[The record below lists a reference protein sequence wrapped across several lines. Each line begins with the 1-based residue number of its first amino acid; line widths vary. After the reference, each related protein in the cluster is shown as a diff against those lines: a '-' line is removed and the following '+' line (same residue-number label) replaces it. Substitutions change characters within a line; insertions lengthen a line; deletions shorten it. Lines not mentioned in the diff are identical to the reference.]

1 MVALV
6 FSVKNVKNNMFYKKL
21 KSLTIIINSI
31 AILTTSCSGTKE
43 FSSKKYAIKTKEWL
57 KQAKNKTSNNF
68 SKIFHRE
75 EKPEERPEEK
85 LEIIDEKPISQPA
98 QSNKIKQNF
107 VYGTKDVPLADGL
120 IKIGED
126 GLNFD
131 LDYGSIISS
140 SYKTEQD
147 ISIIQ
152 KFYQETLLQMGWNLT
167 ENSSE
172 LLKFTRDNE
181 KLTINFKKS
190 NDQEVNQKNELII
203 NFTVSA
209 TVNSSNQSGIFFEE

>member
-43 FSSKKYAIKTKEWL
+43 FSSTKYAIKTKEWL

-126 GLNFD
+126 SLNFD

>member
-57 KQAKNKTSNNF
+57 KQAKYKTSNNF

-75 EKPEERPEEK
+75 EKPEEK

-107 VYGTKDVPLADGL
+107 VYGTKDVPLADDL

-126 GLNFD
+126 SLNFD

>member
-75 EKPEERPEEK
+75 EKPEEK

-126 GLNFD
+126 SLNFD

>member
-1 MVALV
+1 MADLV

-21 KSLTIIINSI
+21 KSFTIIINSI

-43 FSSKKYAIKTKEWL
+43 FSPKKYTTKTKEWL
-57 KQAKNKTSNNF
+57 KQAKHKASNL

-75 EKPEERPEEK
+75 EKPEEK

-126 GLNFD
+126 SLNFD

-140 SYKTEQD
+140 SYKTQQD
-147 ISIIQ
+147 TSIIQ
-152 KFYQETLLQMGWNLT
+152 KFYQETLLQMGWNLV

-172 LLKFTRDNE
+172 SLKLTRDNE
-181 KLTINFKKS
+181 KLAINFKKS
-190 NDQEVNQKNELII
+190 DNQEINQKNKLII
-203 NFTVSA
+203 NFMVST
-209 TVNSSNQSGIFFEE
+209 TVNSSNQSGTFFEE

>member
-57 KQAKNKTSNNF
+57 KQAKYKTSNNF

-75 EKPEERPEEK
+75 EKPEEK

-126 GLNFD
+126 SLNFD

-181 KLTINFKKS
+181 KLTINFKKL

-209 TVNSSNQSGIFFEE
+209 TVNSSNQNGIFFEE

>member
-75 EKPEERPEEK
+75 EKPEEK

-107 VYGTKDVPLADGL
+107 VYGTKDIPLADGL

-126 GLNFD
+126 SLNFD

-181 KLTINFKKS
+181 KLTINFKKL
-190 NDQEVNQKNELII
+190 NNQEVNQKNELII

>member
-1 MVALV
+1 MVDQA
-6 FSVKNVKNNMFYKKL
+6 FSAKNVKNNMFYKKL
-21 KSLTIIINSI
+21 KFITIIINLSL
-31 AILTTSCSGTKE
+31 ILNTSCSSNKE
-43 FSSKKYAIKTKEWL
+43 FNYKKYTTKTKEWL

-75 EKPEERPEEK
+75 EKPEERSEEK
-85 LEIIDEKPISQPA
+85 LEIIDEKPISNPA

-107 VYGTKDVPLADGL
+107 VYGTKDVPLADDL

-126 GLNFD
+126 SLNFD

-152 KFYQETLLQMGWNLT
+152 KFYQETLLQMGWNLI

-172 LLKFTRDNE
+172 LLKLTRDNE

-190 NDQEVNQKNELII
+190 NHQEINQKNELII
-203 NFTVSA
+203 NFMVST

>member
-21 KSLTIIINSI
+21 KFITIIINLSL
-31 AILTTSCSGTKE
+31 ILNTSCSSNKE
-43 FSSKKYAIKTKEWL
+43 FNYKKYTTKTKEWL
-57 KQAKNKTSNNF
+57 KQAKYKTSNNF

-75 EKPEERPEEK
+75 EKPEEK

-126 GLNFD
+126 SLNFD

-152 KFYQETLLQMGWNLT
+152 KFYQETLLQMGWNLI

-181 KLTINFKKS
+181 KLTINFKKL

-209 TVNSSNQSGIFFEE
+209 TVNSSNQNGIFFEE

>member
-57 KQAKNKTSNNF
+57 KQAKYKTSNNF

-75 EKPEERPEEK
+75 EKPEEK

-107 VYGTKDVPLADGL
+107 VYGTKDVPLADDL

-126 GLNFD
+126 SLNFD

-181 KLTINFKKS
+181 KLTINFKKL